1 MKGRKM
7 MSGLSYISPRYI
19 SEAEFESAVQCS
31 DAAAVRKNKYPRVWI
46 IAALIAAMLLMM
58 GAAVYTRWSNSMQV
72 KYNPSEEIKQ
82 QAENSG
88 LSMMFNEAKDS
99 EDPNEVLSA
108 TDQGITV
115 TIVQTIVDAYD
126 AELTFRIEG
135 FALPEGRLPDVW
147 PIVSI
152 DGSEHFYSMQEGR
165 FFDGTLR
172 DEQGNRVYMDGT
184 PVQCD
189 ADGIVIPRY
198 VANGGSLEYTHHISF
213 SETDGRYL
221 GKEIQVRFPYI
232 GIQSTQKAG
241 PSEPVVE
248 GNWTLNWILT
258 GTDSSITVTPNA
270 EIGSS
275 GVVLLDAEL
284 GPRTIRTRYRVSDY
298 WEGWDKLVELPQAI
312 CGVRMKD
319 GSEYRCLPSASGF
332 EDQENMIYFMDSVMS
347 DAIVDF
353 TQVESL
359 MFHRGW
365 EKDADG
371 NLTIQVFDY
380 IPIS

>member
-7 MSGLSYISPRYI
+7 MSGLTYISPKYI
-19 SEAEFESAVQCS
+19 SEAEFESAVQGS
-31 DAAAVRKNKYPRVWI
+31 GAAAVQRNRYPRVWI

-58 GAAVYTRWSNSMQV
+58 GAAVYTRWSNSMQA
-72 KYNPSEEIKQ
+72 KYNPSEDIKQ

-88 LSMMFNEAKDS
+88 LSVMFNEAKDS
-99 EDPNEVLSA
+99 ENPNEVLSV

-115 TIVQTIVDAYD
+115 AIVQTIVDAYG

-135 FALPEGRLPDVW
+135 FELPEGRFPAAW
-147 PIVSI
+147 PIVSV
-152 DGSEHFYSMQEGR
+152 GGNEHFYSMQEGR
-165 FFDGTLR
+165 FFDGTRR
-172 DEQGNRVYMDGT
+172 DEQGNRVYTDGT
-184 PVQCD
+184 PAQRD
-189 ADGIVIPRY
+189 ADGCVIPRY
-198 VANGGSLEYTHHISF
+198 VANDGSLEYTHHISF
-213 SETDGRYL
+213 DETDGRYL
-221 GKEIQVRFPYI
+221 GKEIQATFRYI

-248 GNWTLNWILT
+248 GDWTLKWILT
-258 GTDSSITVTPNA
+258 GTDSSITITPNA
-270 EIGSS
+270 QIGDS

-284 GPRTIRTRYRVSDY
+284 GQRTIRTRYRVSDY

-319 GSEYRCLPSASGF
+319 GSVYRCLPSTSGF
-332 EDQENMIYFMDSVMS
+332 EDQENMIYFMDSAIS
-347 DAIVDF
+347 DAIVDLS
-353 TQVESL
+353 QVESL
-359 MFHRGW
+359 MFHKGW

-371 NLTIQVFDY
+371 NLTIQVFHY